1 MISLK
6 NYIKNKII
14 NLKFFFTNYQGEFAT
29 YKSSFKFK
37 YFMVKKYL
45 NLKLLILNFRRSE
58 NYRFKLD
65 EIWYRLKFLKNFRE
79 GISHINLEPFPVLAF
94 ESPFQLFRPDFQKGV
109 HFQSFKVDHN
119 WPRQHANTPQLEVP
133 LYEGSTFPMPT
144 SVDFDDYYTAEH
156 FKVIKSYYQKKNLI
170 VKSQGERLYN
180 FKFFLRTNNFIEK
193 KKYYSKRLYL
203 YNFKKFKNYI
213 INLNKFFLYF
223 ANRELSITMQL
234 RNQELGWHL
243 VATPFSDFNQ
253 QHKFFSKKKANKIIK
268 FLSFFES
275 DAPNKNFTDLFFS
288 RKLNKDYLYYFFL
301 SFFSIGNSK
310 IKLNIIKIFS
320 NKLIFLSILQFII
333 FIYSSFKFKY
343 FFTIK
348 YLNLKLDLYLK
359 KKIKNNLNQF
369 NSYDSLLLLSNGIS
383 QNKIKSEINELLLSR
398 NYFNLFGFS
407 PANSIFD
414 LILTLRQR
422 LFHYKFWDYITTN
435 NYFSYVMVYRRL
447 FDLNSLI
454 FDFYWKLL
462 GDKPSKVRSNLL
474 TIKPGPISISRLGEI
489 KSISIHGIFS
499 FNRNSQIFLILNNL
513 LNLVLT
519 YQFSNFQL
527 KFSSFGGNFLLLNS
541 FNYRNKFYKIYLE
554 KIKAKNRSINWDE
567 FIYGMHFGT
576 NFKSSLSFNLYD
588 NKFLQFAINR
598 SNFIYKQRS
607 NFLASRPAYNTFIM
621 KASRGPKSYL
631 AIGKYD
637 IFDLFISVTFLNRNW
652 FEYLTTAPVPDFF
665 EDEQHEEDLEDA
677 DAEPQWP
684 FFFGYRWLMDGWR
697 FYWIAYDYTF
707 TNNYAKQSHMHAT
720 IQALW
725 AEMSTNDDNHWL
737 QHGYEDEH
745 LSRLDMLTEGG
756 WNFVTVY
763 MDFIFTKCYNLIS
776 YGSGNLQ
783 FFLNFFYSL
792 IYYLAQNLFIVNYRL
807 LAFQASKLN
816 LNFLNHLYLNLG
828 LLLFKKFLKAENLKA
843 ILFFMFYCFFYEFFI
858 FNGGYFGVI
867 SIVSCAI
874 LFATLLFLRL
884 KTWAVDFGQY
894 YLAMFSFIHIW
905 LVYPRSS
912 WPYRVE
918 NARFENLLVSRQNK
932 NFILALPEK
941 KISELNWFWFINKPL
956 AHSNKIPYLLKL
968 NATNKFEFY
977 VRALSYFK
985 RTKNVPLFYFGQ
997 KKITLNSSTVTSLSH
1012 NFTRVNEDYNAIIS
1026 LNNKHW
1032 SSPLLIS
1039 TLPFHPNHRIIGRKV
1054 EKIIWGYRYYYRYL
1068 LKVPRAYKY
1077 KDYYYLTVEE
1087 YYEEDDYPDLWL
1099 KPKFRNWFGERR
1111 KEWQKF
1117 DSYEA
1122 KSITRFNTF
1131 LGDKKSFQYFSPG
1144 ESEFLTSK
1152 LYTYFNYNGIAG
1164 PFNTPFTRPK
1174 TRVHWGDFLKLT
1186 YGTKHHAYH
1195 AHYFM
1200 KGGLRKQELVG
1211 WMLNFQ
1217 GRKKFY
1223 NNRFKSKVAVF
1234 VFAGVTKKRKIRG
1247 AEAISTG
1254 NFIWE
1259 GYLPRYRGHT
1269 ARGSR
1274 IAYITALNT
1283 GNSELLTFHRNLYF
1297 KLFFLWDSMFNLNS
1311 LSAIF
1316 RTKLNQT
1323 ETFEKKSIN
1332 KSYTRYA
1339 IDFNTVAK
1347 FDKTSNSTDLGLY
1360 SSRFQSKNFS
1370 TLMINNTNNGNLQL
1384 NSVFYLNKLL
1394 NFAPDEAASV
1404 AFKHVH
1410 RHFFSQ
1416 WYKKKQ
1422 WVGYSKIYMISQK
1435 RYLYRPNFIDH
1446 LLVRRFPYI
1455 RIDRYQSRI
1464 AKIARADQQKYNRV
1478 FQYYW
1483 PYFAFF
1489 RYLTAEE
1496 LYGRFSQRR
1505 VVFSLSSGLSPIY
1518 SSQQWHW
1525 KESRNLG
1532 NFYRPPY
1539 ISNLFLIKHKAKV
1552 KRKVRKK
1559 PNILEPDYIYY
1570 DPEKLRRETSLFA
1583 DAPAW
1588 WMDGAN
1594 ANLAG
1599 SAINLKTYA
1608 YKDQLLNI
1616 FFKNPT
1622 DFYYGWDRSFLLL
1635 FLQIK
1640 YNITL
1645 LTSRLTALLEL
1656 IDWPPGYSLAF
1667 DESWLLLFEIFFR

>member
-684 FFFGYRWLMDGWR
+684 FFFWIPMAHGWLE
-697 FYWIAYDYTF
+697 I
-707 TNNYAKQSHMHAT
+707 
-720 IQALW
+720 L
-725 AEMSTNDDNHWL
+725 
-737 QHGYEDEH
+737 
-745 LSRLDMLTEGG
+745 LD
-756 WNFVTVY
+756 
-763 MDFIFTKCYNLIS
+763 C
-776 YGSGNLQ
+776 
-783 FFLNFFYSL
+783 
-792 IYYLAQNLFIVNYRL
+792 
-807 LAFQASKLN
+807 
-816 LNFLNHLYLNLG
+816 
-828 LLLFKKFLKAENLKA
+828 
-843 ILFFMFYCFFYEFFI
+843 
-858 FNGGYFGVI
+858 
-867 SIVSCAI
+867 
-874 LFATLLFLRL
+874 LRL
-884 KTWAVDFGQY
+884 
-894 YLAMFSFIHIW
+894 H
-905 LVYPRSS
+905 VY
-912 WPYRVE
+912 
-918 NARFENLLVSRQNK
+918 
-932 NFILALPEK
+932 
-941 KISELNWFWFINKPL
+941 
-956 AHSNKIPYLLKL
+956 
-968 NATNKFEFY
+968 
-977 VRALSYFK
+977 
-985 RTKNVPLFYFGQ
+985 
-997 KKITLNSSTVTSLSH
+997 
-1012 NFTRVNEDYNAIIS
+1012 
-1026 LNNKHW
+1026 
-1032 SSPLLIS
+1032 
-1039 TLPFHPNHRIIGRKV
+1039 
-1054 EKIIWGYRYYYRYL
+1054 
-1068 LKVPRAYKY
+1068 
-1077 KDYYYLTVEE
+1077 
-1087 YYEEDDYPDLWL
+1087 
-1099 KPKFRNWFGERR
+1099 
-1111 KEWQKF
+1111 
-1117 DSYEA
+1117 
-1122 KSITRFNTF
+1122 
-1131 LGDKKSFQYFSPG
+1131 
-1144 ESEFLTSK
+1144 
-1152 LYTYFNYNGIAG
+1152 
-1164 PFNTPFTRPK
+1164 
-1174 TRVHWGDFLKLT
+1174 
-1186 YGTKHHAYH
+1186 
-1195 AHYFM
+1195 
-1200 KGGLRKQELVG
+1200 
-1211 WMLNFQ
+1211 
-1217 GRKKFY
+1217 
-1223 NNRFKSKVAVF
+1223 
-1234 VFAGVTKKRKIRG
+1234 
-1247 AEAISTG
+1247 
-1254 NFIWE
+1254 
-1259 GYLPRYRGHT
+1259 
-1269 ARGSR
+1269 
-1274 IAYITALNT
+1274 
-1283 GNSELLTFHRNLYF
+1283 
-1297 KLFFLWDSMFNLNS
+1297 
-1311 LSAIF
+1311 
-1316 RTKLNQT
+1316 
-1323 ETFEKKSIN
+1323 
-1332 KSYTRYA
+1332 
-1339 IDFNTVAK
+1339 
-1347 FDKTSNSTDLGLY
+1347 
-1360 SSRFQSKNFS
+1360 
-1370 TLMINNTNNGNLQL
+1370 
-1384 NSVFYLNKLL
+1384 
-1394 NFAPDEAASV
+1394 
-1404 AFKHVH
+1404 
-1410 RHFFSQ
+1410 
-1416 WYKKKQ
+1416 
-1422 WVGYSKIYMISQK
+1422 
-1435 RYLYRPNFIDH
+1435 
-1446 LLVRRFPYI
+1446 
-1455 RIDRYQSRI
+1455 
-1464 AKIARADQQKYNRV
+1464 
-1478 FQYYW
+1478 
-1483 PYFAFF
+1483 
-1489 RYLTAEE
+1489 
-1496 LYGRFSQRR
+1496 
-1505 VVFSLSSGLSPIY
+1505 
-1518 SSQQWHW
+1518 
-1525 KESRNLG
+1525 
-1532 NFYRPPY
+1532 
-1539 ISNLFLIKHKAKV
+1539 
-1552 KRKVRKK
+1552 
-1559 PNILEPDYIYY
+1559 
-1570 DPEKLRRETSLFA
+1570 
-1583 DAPAW
+1583 
-1588 WMDGAN
+1588 
-1594 ANLAG
+1594 
-1599 SAINLKTYA
+1599 
-1608 YKDQLLNI
+1608 
-1616 FFKNPT
+1616 
-1622 DFYYGWDRSFLLL
+1622 
-1635 FLQIK
+1635 
-1640 YNITL
+1640 
-1645 LTSRLTALLEL
+1645 
-1656 IDWPPGYSLAF
+1656 
-1667 DESWLLLFEIFFR
+1667 